1 MDFNF
6 PHNIVSQLVAL
17 LATFL
22 KARLNKD
29 VSKRQQTR
37 VQDELIWIR
46 KSQIF
51 MEVMMPAKV
60 V

>member
-6 PHNIVSQLVAL
+6 RHNIVWQLVAL

-22 KARLNKD
+22 KAHLNED

-46 KSQIF
+46 KSKIF
-51 MEVMMPAKV
+51 MEVMIPAKV
-60 V
+60 F